1 MKLMQR
7 RRESGATVVEM
18 AIIAPVFLLV
28 LLGLIE
34 FSLIFFA
41 TLTMQYAVREGARF
55 AVTGQTS
62 LDAATAS
69 QRYTA
74 IIQNIKNNSLGF
86 YDKVSP
92 VISVNGTSYATSTS
106 YTSGMFGKAGDLI
119 VLQLDCDWVVT
130 TPFIAALYTNGKYH
144 FKVAATMRNEAF
156 P

>member
-1 MKLMQR
+1 MNLPQR

-18 AIIAPVFLLV
+18 AIIAPVFLLM
-28 LLGLIE
+28 LMALIE
-34 FSLIFFA
+34 FSLMFFA

-62 LDAATAS
+62 LDTTAS

-74 IIQNIKNNSLGF
+74 VIQNIKNNSLGM
-86 YDKVSP
+86 YDKLSP

-119 VLQLDCDWVVT
+119 VLQLDCDWVLT
-130 TPFIAALYTNGKYH
+130 TPLLGNFFTNGKYH